1 MPEVR
6 NPLTDDCEET
16 CIGTEADLNK
26 VREEMPDESLIQ
38 DMAEWFKAL
47 GDPTRVKLVSA
58 LMKRELCV
66 HDLSVLLRMGQSA
79 VSHQLRYLRN
89 IRMVK
94 RRKVGKTVF
103 YSLDD
108 AHIDDIYHATM
119 QHLRHK

>member
-1 MPEVR
+1 MEQ
-6 NPLTDDCEET
+6 TSFEDCDLP
-16 CIGTEADLNK
+16 CGGTETDLQPVK
-26 VREEMPDESLIQ
+26 RQMLDESSVIEL
-38 DMAEWFKAL
+38 AEWFKAL
-47 GDPTRVKLVSA
+47 SDPTRLRLIDA
-58 LMKRELCV
+58 LMQKELCV
-66 HDLSVLLRMGQSA
+66 HDLSVLLEMNQSA

-108 AHIDDIYHATM
+108 AHIEAMFRATL